1 MTDALKTIANDPNSD
16 RRVKKKLTLVL
27 AFWRDQYKDDPSMSV
42 VASLHKQCIG
52 GRPPGHQEMA
62 HLIGVDLGA
71 EERKK
76 QEKREAKQKI
86 IEANLRAKQ
95 QRELQA
101 KKLQDDKSKKKRVP
115 FDFEKVCVC
124 VGSVLGRRFDWYK
137 QSGETE
143 SSFEHSRSIPS
154 LK

>member
-124 VGSVLGRRFDWYK
+124 VCR
-137 QSGETE
+137 
-143 SSFEHSRSIPS
+143 
-154 LK
+154 